1 MCNGNS
7 ETVQA
12 CDDKKAQTCIL
23 NCLLTIVPGGGV
35 NSLAPSLNMYAL
47 SIRTP
52 ACGEKGD
59 SGGTS
64 AILLVEI

>member
-7 ETVQA
+7 ETARA
-12 CDDKKAQTCIL
+12 CDDKKARTCIL
-23 NCLLTIVPGGGV
+23 NCLLTTVPGRGV
-35 NSLAPSLNMYAL
+35 NSLAPSLNTYAL

-52 ACGEKGD
+52 ACREKGD
-59 SGGTS
+59 SGETS